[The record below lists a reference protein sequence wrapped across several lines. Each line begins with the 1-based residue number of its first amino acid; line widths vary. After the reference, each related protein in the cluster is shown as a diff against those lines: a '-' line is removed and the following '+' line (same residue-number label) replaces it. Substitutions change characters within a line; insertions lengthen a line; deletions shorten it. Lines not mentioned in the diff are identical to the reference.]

1 MNNNNY
7 QIYFDCGFSK
17 LRVAAYSKTD
27 LNKIYYTESK
37 FFFDHIDIDL
47 EVQKII
53 TYLEENTKEYINDV
67 NLMIDSTKIFSIG
80 ISISKKIDG
89 SKLKQE
95 DIQFLVQEAKQ
106 QILKYYINHNIAHII
121 ISNYKIDGI
130 DYSYFPDQIDCN
142 FISLDLLFI
151 CLPKDLLLDLKN
163 IFSKSNILI
172 DQILCSSYTKSI
184 NYKDN
189 LNLSG
194 YTAFVDVGFNR
205 TSIISYLDDKIIS
218 LNVLPIG
225 GNYITKDISKVLEID
240 LYRSEQL
247 KLNFNKNAKFLDNEN
262 ISLEILHKIIL
273 ARTEEIL
280 ELCCTSIKSCPLT
293 ANTFKMIL
301 TGDGLKVFDNKRK
314 DEISFL
320 NSIDFL
326 EENLESVCQSGF
338 RFISELNRHEVIIVP
353 KKPLKQGFFE
363 KLFHLFK

>member
-1 MNNNNY
+1 MNNKTF
-7 QIYFDCGFSK
+7 QTFFDFGFSK
-17 LRVAAYSKTD
+17 VRAGTFNLDNRDEAFYA
-27 LNKIYYTESK
+27 ESE
-37 FFFDHIDIDL
+37 FFIDRSNL
-47 EVQKII
+47 ETKVEKII
-53 TYLEENTKEYINDV
+53 TSLEKSTNEYIN
-67 NLMIDSTKIFSIG
+67 NISLMVDSPKTLSIG
-80 ISISKKIDG
+80 ISLSKKLDR
-89 SKLKQE
+89 STLKQE
-95 DIQFLVQEAKQ
+95 NIKFLVQEAKQ